1 MLSLPYGP
9 TLTSTHDYQENHSFD
24 CQQTFVGKV
33 MSLLFNMLSRF
44 VIAFLPR
51 SKCLNFM
58 ASVNVS
64 SDFGAQEN
72 KICHCFSTFSP
83 SIFHEV
89 MGPDAL
95 SWLCFLL
102 YILKSEIK
110 TYHEIHIFKV
120 YTLGVFSIYTI
131 TTMHFPNIFKPK
143 REKKITHPLALTFLP
158 SSPQSLANTKIVFIS
173 VDFPF
178 LNILY

>member
-1 MLSLPYGP
+1 
-9 TLTSTHDYQENHSFD
+9 
-24 CQQTFVGKV
+24 
-33 MSLLFNMLSRF
+33 
-44 VIAFLPR
+44 
-51 SKCLNFM
+51 M
-58 ASVNVS
+58 ALVNVS

-102 YILKSEIK
+102 YIFKNEIK
-110 TYHEIHIFKV
+110 IYHEIHIFKV

-131 TTMHFPNIFKPK
+131 TTMYFPNIFKPK
-143 REKKITHPLALTFLP
+143 KEKNHIPISPNFP
-158 SSPQSLANTKIVFIS
+158 SPFPS
-173 VDFPF
+173 VPGKH
-178 LNILY
+178 